1 MVEIDESLIG
11 YVRVSSEEQNYDLQK
26 DAMLAAG
33 VHPELIC
40 QDIESGWAP
49 KKERVGLRNALR
61 YCQRGATLV
70 VWKLDR
76 LGRNTIELLMTLHRL
91 DERGVKFR
99 SLTQPHLNTENA
111 DSATGRFIVAL
122 HAALAQLESDQI
134 SERTKAGMR
143 SAKARGVR
151 FGRKTFAELFVDT
164 GKVAEYRK
172 LRRDGVPVKA
182 ALKEIEMP
190 RSTYK
195 KYQEIIE
202 PPPPVDDIG
211 DGLDEA

>member
-1 MVEIDESLIG
+1 MYQNPLFGDDLVEIDESQVG
-11 YVRVSSEEQNYDLQK
+11 YLRVSTEEQNYDLQK

-40 QDIESGWAP
+40 EDIESGWAP
-49 KKERVGLRNALR
+49 KKVRPGLRTALKFV
-61 YCQRGATLV
+61 GKGSTLV

-91 DERGVKFR
+91 NERGVKFK
-99 SLTQPHLNTENA
+99 SLTQPQLNTENT

-134 SERTKAGMR
+134 SERTRAGMR

-172 LRRDGVPVKA
+172 MRRDGVPVKD
-182 ALKEIEMP
+182 ALKHA
-190 RSTYK
+190 Y
-195 KYQEIIE
+195 
-202 PPPPVDDIG
+202 PVDTHRY
-211 DGLDEA
+211 LL

>member
-1 MVEIDESLIG
+1 MGPGS
-11 YVRVSSEEQNYDLQK
+11 
-26 DAMLAAG
+26 
-33 VHPELIC
+33 
-40 QDIESGWAP
+40 
-49 KKERVGLRNALR
+49 
-61 YCQRGATLV
+61 TLV

-91 DERGVKFR
+91 NERGVRFK
-99 SLTQPHLNTENA
+99 SLTQPQLNTENT

-134 SERTKAGMR
+134 SERTRARMR

-172 LRRDGVPVKA
+172 LRRGGMPTKE
-182 ALKEIEMP
+182 ALKRIEMP

-195 KYQEIIE
+195 KYQEIVE
-202 PPPPVDDIG
+202 PPPEIDDIG
-211 DGLDEA
+211 DGLDG